1 MLRSKSSS
9 ARPPRAE
16 ADPLRLLGRLLR
28 DSGFWEACRLHRN
41 RYIDRRYQSHLRQ
54 SRPWFPAPVR
64 ALLDLF
70 LFRSI
75 VEIEALQFMPRLLL
89 EALIDEE
96 ILARKSATAV
106 QSGYF
111 VLLLDNVLVL
121 TEDFSNPA
129 QSVYFGE
136 DSEFYANMLEIS
148 PGARCLDLCT
158 GTGVQ
163 ALMSLSRGAA
173 RVDAVDINPRA
184 VRLAQ
189 LNARLNG
196 WERRLRWFEGDLF
209 EPLPPGRYDRITC
222 NPPLLP
228 IPHGIPYP
236 VIGDG
241 GFDGLRFI
249 RRILEQLGGRLAD
262 GGKCLLLGLSL
273 ANPVPEIERL
283 CAGGLPAGFGCHL
296 YLLTR
301 QSLDQYLKAIVTTV
315 ARLYPKENPLKLSR
329 SFRAAYSSA
338 GYTDVVSYYL
348 VASRSIRDP
357 AVCVSNLTQ
366 SNGSETYWFVGGA

>member
-1 MLRSKSSS
+1 MSRSKSMS
-9 ARPPRAE
+9 ARSPRADP
-16 ADPLRLLGRLLR
+16 DPLRWLGRLLR
-28 DSGFWEACRLHRN
+28 DGGYWDACRLHRN

-54 SRPWFPAPVR
+54 SRPWFSGPVR

-75 VEIEALQFMPRLLL
+75 VESEALPFIPQPLF
-89 EALIDEE
+89 EALIDEQ
-96 ILARKSATAV
+96 ILARKSGTAV
-106 QSGYF
+106 QSNYF

-121 TEDFSNPA
+121 TEDFANPA
-129 QSVYFGE
+129 QSVYYGE

-148 PGARCLDLCT
+148 PKARCLDLCT

-184 VRLAQ
+184 VRLAR

-196 WERRLRWFEGDLF
+196 WERQMRWFEGDLF

-228 IPHGIPYP
+228 IPPGIPYP

-249 RRILEQLGGRLAD
+249 RRILEQLAGRLAD

-273 ANPVPEIERL
+273 ADPMPEIERL
-283 CAGGLPAGFGCHL
+283 CAGGLPPGFGCHL

-315 ARLYPKENPLKLSR
+315 ARLYPKENPLQLSR
-329 SFRAAYSSA
+329 SFHAAYAGA
-338 GYTDVVSYYL
+338 GYTDVVSYY
-348 VASRSIRDP
+348 VVVSRSARHP
-357 AVCVSNLTQ
+357 AACVSNLTR
-366 SNGSETYWFVGGA
+366 SSASETYWFVGGA